1 MPYTQFVEVGRIAV
15 ASFGP
20 LADSPVV
27 IVDIIDDKRVL
38 IDVLNQKDQRQV
50 IPVKRLRLTD
60 FVVKIARGAAPEEV
74 VNATQAE
81 KIADKWAATPWAKRI
96 AAAHAKLQLNDFQ
109 RFKYNKLEAQRAKL
123 IKEKLGKH

>member
-1 MPYTQFVEVGRIAV
+1 MPYTQFVEVGRVAV
-15 ASFGP
+15 ATYGP

-27 IVDIIDDKRVL
+27 VVDIIDDKRVL

-60 FVVKIARGAAPEEV
+60 FVVEIARGASPDEV
-74 VNATQAE
+74 VNATQND

-96 AAAHAKLQLNDFQ
+96 AASHARLQLNDFQ
-109 RFKYNKLEAQRAKL
+109 RFKHAILQAQRNQL

>member
-1 MPYTQFVEVGRIAV
+1 MPYTQFVQVGRVAV
-15 ASFGP
+15 ASYGP

-27 IVDIIDDKRVL
+27 VVDIIDDKRVL

-60 FVVKIARGAAPEEV
+60 FVVEIARGASPEDV
-74 VNATQAE
+74 VSATQQA
-81 KIADKWAATPWAKRI
+81 KIADKWAATPWAKRL
-96 AAAHAKLQLNDFQ
+96 AAAHAKHQLNDFQ
-109 RFKYNKLEAQRAKL
+109 RFKHAQLQAKRNQL